1 MLTIIIAIFAMV
13 FAAAAAILLRVPD
26 HSRDVQKRLM
36 ALESELA
43 PASLAELATDVRKQ
57 EIPLSRLQWLDSLL
71 VKVNLRAR
79 LHLFLYQAG
88 VKYSL
93 ETLALFSIGGWLI
106 TTLLL
111 WLRTG
116 SLSGSVA
123 IGFVVLPLPFFW
135 VRRKRSR
142 RLSKIEQQL
151 PESLDMLVSAL
162 RVGHSMMTA
171 IGFLG
176 KEMAEPLGAE
186 FRKCFEEQNY
196 GTDLRTAMLNIA
208 GRAPAQDVRM
218 FVAAVLIQ
226 KESGGNLAEVLEKV
240 AATNRE
246 RFRLKKQIGVHTA
259 QGRATGGIL
268 SLLPLILGFL
278 MYLVHPEGISILWK
292 TDVGLKLLYAASGM
306 TVTGGLIIRKIV
318 RIRV

>member
-1 MLTIIIAIFAMV
+1 
-13 FAAAAAILLRVPD
+13 
-26 HSRDVQKRLM
+26 
-36 ALESELA
+36 
-43 PASLAELATDVRKQ
+43 
-57 EIPLSRLQWLDSLL
+57 
-71 VKVNLRAR
+71 
-79 LHLFLYQAG
+79 
-88 VKYSL
+88 
-93 ETLALFSIGGWLI
+93 
-106 TTLLL
+106 
-111 WLRTG
+111 
-116 SLSGSVA
+116 
-123 IGFVVLPLPFFW
+123 
-135 VRRKRSR
+135 
-142 RLSKIEQQL
+142 
-151 PESLDMLVSAL
+151 
-162 RVGHSMMTA
+162 
-171 IGFLG
+171 
-176 KEMAEPLGAE
+176 
-186 FRKCFEEQNY
+186 
-196 GTDLRTAMLNIA
+196 MLNIA